1 MLDEILESML
11 GRIPAL
17 RIAVVGDLFLDRYLD
32 IDARLTEP
40 SIETGLDAYQI
51 TRVRSYPGAAGT
63 VINNLAALGVG
74 AIVPVAVIGDDGEGY
89 ELGQALGRLGVVET
103 SQIIRDGSRRTPTY
117 TKPMLEEPGKPAREL
132 NRLDI
137 KNRIPTAASLE
148 HKLVEAIRK
157 VEADVDALL
166 ILDQVSEEDCGV
178 VTARIRNELSELGA
192 RRPKLLT
199 LADSRERL
207 GQFRNVGLKPNEA
220 EARLAWGTASAGLDL
235 AQVLMNLARQNGR
248 PIFCTRGD
256 RGITLADPVGSDVQI
271 QEVPGYPVSGPID
284 VVGAGDSTT
293 AAIACALAS
302 GATKPQAAAFGNL
315 IASIT
320 IQQLGTT
327 GTASPQQV
335 RERWRQ
341 VRK

>member
-1 MLDEILESML
+1 MLDHVLEHIL
-11 GRIPAL
+11 GRIPSL
-17 RIAVVGDLFLDRYLD
+17 RFAVVGDLFLDRYLD

-51 TRVRSYPGAAGT
+51 TRVRSFPGAAGT
-63 VINNLAALGVG
+63 VINNLAALGVRH
-74 AIVPVAVIGDDGEGY
+74 IVPVAVVGDDGESY
-89 ELGQALGRLGVVET
+89 ELAQALDRLGVVDR
-103 SQIIRDGSRRTPTY
+103 QWIIQDRSRRTPTY

-132 NRLDI
+132 NRLDT
-137 KNRIPTAASLE
+137 KNRTPTPATLE
-148 HKLVEAIRK
+148 DKLCEAIHR
-157 VEADVDALL
+157 VENNVDALL
-166 ILDQVSEEDCGV
+166 ILDQVSEENCGV
-178 VTARIRNELSELGA
+178 VTAKVRDELSELGA
-192 RRPKLLT
+192 RRPQLLT

-220 EARLAWGTASAGLDL
+220 ETRAAWGQKTDELDL
-235 AQVLMNLARQNGR
+235 HQVLIDLARQNGR
-248 PIFCTRGD
+248 PIFCTRGE
-256 RGITLADPVGSDVQI
+256 RGITLADPTGGGVMV
-271 QEVPGYPVSGPID
+271 EHVTGYPVSGPID

-320 IQQLGTT
+320 IQQLGVT

-335 RERWRQ
+335 RDRWQQ
-341 VRK
+341 VRG